1 MARASW
7 AAANAAAV
15 PGPQDE
21 SHGKKVSCLP
31 CMPMFVVMAPGST
44 ETKVE
49 SFRSRF
55 SSCIL
60 WDSITL
66 CGHEI
71 WCFLMNSSQHIS
83 PPCGIQMQC
92 LHIHPH
98 YLSLSRLI
106 LKKLQALN
114 MKKPSLLLG
123 CIIESSNKPAWHRYF
138 CPRSWI
144 PPASASG
151 VEKRTSIP
159 WHKKKTA
166 NVETSP
172 GWNENTTHV
181 ISAFFN
187 IDIVL

>member
-21 SHGKKVSCLP
+21 
-31 CMPMFVVMAPGST
+31 VVESKFHVCHVCRFCCNGTGST

-55 SSCIL
+55 SSCIV

-66 CGHEI
+66 
-71 WCFLMNSSQHIS
+71 
-83 PPCGIQMQC
+83 PCGIQMQC

-98 YLSLSRLI
+98 YLSSSRLI
-106 LKKLQALN
+106 LKKLQAQKTWKN
-114 MKKPSLLLG
+114 PSLLLG
-123 CIIESSNKPAWHRYF
+123 CIIESSNKPAWHRYEF
-138 CPRSWI
+138 CPRRWI

-151 VEKRTSIP
+151 VGKRTSIP
-159 WHKKKTA
+159 WHQKTDCKCR
-166 NVETSP
+166 NKPRMERKYYICS
-172 GWNENTTHV
+172 
-181 ISAFFN
+181 IC
-187 IDIVL
+187 IL

>member
-7 AAANAAAV
+7 AAATAAAV

-21 SHGKKVSCLP
+21 SRGKQVSCLP
-31 CMPMFVVMAPGST
+31 CMPMFFNGTGST

-55 SSCIL
+55 SSCIV

-98 YLSLSRLI
+98 YLSSSRLI
-106 LKKLQALN
+106 LKKLQAQKTW
-114 MKKPSLLLG
+114 KKRPCFSDASSRIPTSQHYTDTNFVQDAGFLQQVPQALG
-123 CIIESSNKPAWHRYF
+123 HAPVYL
-138 CPRSWI
+138 
-144 PPASASG
+144 G
-151 VEKRTSIP
+151 T
-159 WHKKKTA
+159 KKK
-166 NVETSP
+166 
-172 GWNENTTHV
+172 
-181 ISAFFN
+181 
-187 IDIVL
+187 DLQM